1 MALSAA
7 LCRAQER
14 EQLERAAGA
23 TLENVRVIAE
33 RAAKAWGIEAVHMEK
48 VERKKADL
56 AEARLAGETAAAAE
70 ADSEEAHSAWLSENP
85 DRGHAA

>member
-1 MALSAA
+1 MALSSA

-14 EQLERAAGA
+14 EQLDRAAGA

-33 RAAKAWGIEAVHMEK
+33 RAAKAWGTEAVHMEK

-56 AEARLAGETAAAAE
+56 ARARLAGEAAAEE
-70 ADSEEAHSAWLSENP
+70 ADSEDAHVVWLSENP
-85 DRGHAA
+85 DRGNSA

>member
-23 TLENVRVIAE
+23 TLKNVRVIAE
-33 RAAKAWGIEAVHMEK
+33 RAAKAWAVEAALMEK

-56 AEARLAGETAAAAE
+56 AQARLAGEAAAAE
-70 ADSEEAHSAWLSENP
+70 ADSEEAHVTWLSENP
-85 DRGHAA
+85 DRGLSG